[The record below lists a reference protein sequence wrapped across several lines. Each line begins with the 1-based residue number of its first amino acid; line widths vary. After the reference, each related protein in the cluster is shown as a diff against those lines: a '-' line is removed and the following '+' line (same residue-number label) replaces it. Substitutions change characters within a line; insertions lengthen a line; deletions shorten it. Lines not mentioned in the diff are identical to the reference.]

1 MSVTGRRVAAFAVDN
16 VVLLIL
22 FLLVLTPFALP
33 LAALDLASY
42 SAAAAILLG
51 IAGTL
56 AALALVFGVYF
67 GYYAL
72 LEGYRG
78 QTLGKMLTGV
88 EVILEDTGQAP
99 GPRAAARRALLLML
113 ADAQF
118 FGLVGLISI
127 LATDK
132 RQRLGDMV
140 AGTLV
145 VRRVRRSPR

>member
-1 MSVTGRRVAAFAVDN
+1 MNVAGRRAVAFVVDN
-16 VVLLIL
+16 VVTLALIL
-22 FLLVLTPFALP
+22 LALAPFALL
-33 LAALDLASY
+33 LATLDLASFGTVT
-42 SAAAAILLG
+42 AILMGLV
-51 IAGTL
+51 GTL
-56 AALALVFGVYF
+56 VALALVFGIFF

-78 QTLGKMLTGV
+78 QTFGKMLTGI
-88 EVILEDTGQAP
+88 EVILENTGQAP
-99 GPRAAARRALLLML
+99 GPKAAARRALLLIL

-118 FGLVGLISI
+118 FGAVGFISI